1 MATLHCKLFSHYR
14 VAADIGVVLS
24 DDTLECSSFSTTAV
38 TAGCLSIFALSAIE
52 STCSFCDVARS
63 SRIAGSPTSKKIL
76 ICTQDHLTLK
86 RNLAND
92 FPSQQISHP
101 SSPLPSPS
109 ALFSTTPP
117 RSPFSAR
124 CSVTPTTALRLPT
137 PRRNSSS
144 RRRPPL
150 PPPPG
155 VAPSSAAPSSL
166 MVLVL

>member
-1 MATLHCKLFSHYR
+1 MATLHCKLFSHYC

-24 DDTLECSSFSTTAV
+24 DDTLVIVLLCHCCHNRMVEHLRFISDREYLQLLRCRTKLENRGFSN
-38 TAGCLSIFALSAIE
+38 LEKNPHLH
-52 STCSFCDVARS
+52 
-63 SRIAGSPTSKKIL
+63 
-76 ICTQDHLTLK
+76 TQDHLTLK